1 MAEYHLNLTATS
13 EKDRLITPNIFQSDN
28 QSSSRYDH
36 RCYFSPM
43 MEIFLI
49 KNKYN
54 PRKLISHKGKL
65 LVGNPLWLKYT
76 NVTTIYYLYQI
87 FGITHIYRR

>member
-13 EKDRLITPNIFQSDN
+13 EKDRLITSNIFQSDN

-36 RCYFSPM
+36 RNYFSPM

-76 NVTTIYYLYQI
+76 NVTTKYYLYQI